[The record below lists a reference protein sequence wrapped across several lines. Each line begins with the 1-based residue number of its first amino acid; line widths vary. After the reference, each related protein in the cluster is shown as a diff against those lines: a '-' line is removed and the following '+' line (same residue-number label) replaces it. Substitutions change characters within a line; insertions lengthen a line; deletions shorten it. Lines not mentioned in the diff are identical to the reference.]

1 MHRSGTEQ
9 LTGIDCA
16 RSGTEQLTGIDCARY
31 GTEQLTGIDCAQI
44 WYRTANRDRLCTDLV
59 LNS

>member
-16 RSGTEQLTGIDCARY
+16 RSGTEHLTGIA
-31 GTEQLTGIDCAQI
+31 A
-44 WYRTANRDRLCTDLV
+44 LV
-59 LNS
+59 GSYSRVKQACLVKLSKG